1 MSFQPEKKKS
11 LSDRFGCIP
20 SVGHGQQNDSQ
31 NFSKSWKG
39 SGQKNS
45 SFTSSYSRNEKKDP
59 KNTLTVCLKINRQ
72 NKDNSYVNRPCQP
85 LRMEC
90 RDKPSEIAKQFSR
103 NGSQDSKENNSVNFN
118 HGYGRQV
125 AVKDTC
131 VNGELRNSQ
140 DRALR
145 HEIGYTNQTLPLNRI
160 EYNHSSREA
169 SALLK
174 TPPKF
179 NGNDSI
185 FTTRTSPQFVGN
197 YSKGSAFQ
205 NERYN
210 QLEQEGITNIE
221 RNAPGTNSYR
231 QGGYCNQF
239 PGQVATVPPS
249 SMNRKSTYLERSNST
264 VNNKD
269 TKKALLNTS
278 PQFSGNFNSARQT
291 APNETQLQNCH
302 AGSRFNSSPPF
313 TQNTPSQANNQGFA
327 QQQPQH
333 IMSQMCTQGYAQ
345 RQPQHTPS
353 QTGNPGYATQQPQ
366 HTQLQTSIQG
376 YAQQQPPHTPSQTGN
391 QGYAPQQPQPFI
403 NSNIRD
409 PRSPGFLQNDL
420 CHARSLQYAPENH
433 GFYGNEL
440 TPSYAGQTKSPL
452 DRNKNFINNGNFN
465 VDNQNTGS
473 QHGPYGLINIITPEK
488 PPFQV
493 NKSPIGSK
501 QHAFNHQGQQ
511 QMIPAVCE
519 NRSCNSPNSP
529 TFSSDSEMS
538 LDSNV
543 LSESS
548 SQGLKEKI
556 KPTGFY
562 NDVEELTKKFFG
574 KCEKLTKTSEDKK
587 TLEKINTQLHTEII
601 TALNS
606 CNQNTVSPD
615 ASQVAEEI
623 DQTKNKTC
631 QQDGI
636 SPKLVIDESKKEGED
651 SEQEKFEGRTLL
663 KGGVKPRHVPK
674 MLIDKPGQGPPNDR
688 RTVYMTC
695 RNLLELPLPKW
706 AAEVLGKNVLEHDI
720 TNGHNKESKP
730 SMTKNEKT
738 KKEPVA
744 TNKLEKRL
752 TEIFNVKD
760 GEKKCIETKVIQ
772 KSESMQLNTQDQKKL
787 SNTRKI
793 TDSKDVKKS
802 SSDQAKKIQPPKD
815 SKRPVSNG
823 NYKSNKKVK
832 TSDKV
837 DLTLGGTLLAKQKEG
852 NPVKQKQVQKETI
865 NISTSSSYASKNGS
879 RDNSRSRDNSKS
891 RISRSR
897 ESSRS
902 RNRSRSRDRHSWKTN
917 KYSDSQYKRTEQNN
931 YRSRSRD
938 VRNRSPLSSGK
949 KSNTKHG
956 LDRAVENVTATIKS
970 IIGKDLNWPYNES
983 DNKSFDMYDFKGR
996 DDIGS

>member
-1 MSFQPEKKKS
+1 
-11 LSDRFGCIP
+11 
-20 SVGHGQQNDSQ
+20 
-31 NFSKSWKG
+31 
-39 SGQKNS
+39 
-45 SFTSSYSRNEKKDP
+45 
-59 KNTLTVCLKINRQ
+59 
-72 NKDNSYVNRPCQP
+72 
-85 LRMEC
+85 
-90 RDKPSEIAKQFSR
+90 
-103 NGSQDSKENNSVNFN
+103 
-118 HGYGRQV
+118 
-125 AVKDTC
+125 
-131 VNGELRNSQ
+131 
-140 DRALR
+140 
-145 HEIGYTNQTLPLNRI
+145 
-160 EYNHSSREA
+160 
-169 SALLK
+169 
-174 TPPKF
+174 
-179 NGNDSI
+179 
-185 FTTRTSPQFVGN
+185 
-197 YSKGSAFQ
+197 
-205 NERYN
+205 
-210 QLEQEGITNIE
+210 
-221 RNAPGTNSYR
+221 
-231 QGGYCNQF
+231 
-239 PGQVATVPPS
+239 
-249 SMNRKSTYLERSNST
+249 
-264 VNNKD
+264 
-269 TKKALLNTS
+269 
-278 PQFSGNFNSARQT
+278 
-291 APNETQLQNCH
+291 
-302 AGSRFNSSPPF
+302 
-313 TQNTPSQANNQGFA
+313 
-327 QQQPQH
+327 
-333 IMSQMCTQGYAQ
+333 
-345 RQPQHTPS
+345 
-353 QTGNPGYATQQPQ
+353 
-366 HTQLQTSIQG
+366 
-376 YAQQQPPHTPSQTGN
+376 
-391 QGYAPQQPQPFI
+391 
-403 NSNIRD
+403 
-409 PRSPGFLQNDL
+409 
-420 CHARSLQYAPENH
+420 
-433 GFYGNEL
+433 
-440 TPSYAGQTKSPL
+440 
-452 DRNKNFINNGNFN
+452 
-465 VDNQNTGS
+465 
-473 QHGPYGLINIITPEK
+473 
-488 PPFQV
+488 
-493 NKSPIGSK
+493 
-501 QHAFNHQGQQ
+501 
-511 QMIPAVCE
+511 MIPAVCE

-606 CNQNTVSPD
+606 CNQNTISPD
-615 ASQVAEEI
+615 ASQIAEEI

-730 SMTKNEKT
+730 SKTKNEKT

-760 GEKKCIETKVIQ
+760 GEKKCIETKTKQ
-772 KSESMQLNTQDQKKL
+772 
-787 SNTRKI
+787 
-793 TDSKDVKKS
+793 
-802 SSDQAKKIQPPKD
+802 KIQPPKD

-917 KYSDSQYKRTEQNN
+917 KYSESQYKRTEQNS

-970 IIGKDLNWPYNES
+970 IIGKDFNWPYNES
-983 DNKSFDMYDFKGR
+983 DNKSFDMYDFRGR